1 MALVTGD
8 TGTWETA
15 GVRTPTVEGPFMEI
29 HNGTYYLF
37 YLRRPRG
44 PRTSVRG

>member
-15 GVRTPTVEGPFMEI
+15 GVRTRRSRGPFMEI